1 MAKSSSAKYEIDEQ
15 VRFAAMVADE
25 LEETTLLDLLDAL
38 ASAGVALV
46 DMEQFAELSDN
57 IASEAY
63 FNVLNEGEIE

>member
-1 MAKSSSAKYEIDEQ
+1 MAESKKYEIDEQ

-25 LEETTLLDLLDAL
+25 LEDITLLELLNAL

-46 DMEQFAELSDN
+46 DMEHFAALSDN
-57 IASEAY
+57 ISSEAY